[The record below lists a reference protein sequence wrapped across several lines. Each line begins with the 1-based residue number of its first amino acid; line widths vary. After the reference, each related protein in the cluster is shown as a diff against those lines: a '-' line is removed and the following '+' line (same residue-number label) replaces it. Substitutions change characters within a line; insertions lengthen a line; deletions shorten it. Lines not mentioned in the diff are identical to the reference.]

1 MVDCRMP
8 QTDREREG
16 SRSCGRR
23 WWRQLWGIHICSTKC
38 RLVCHQVTVDVGV
51 QVERER
57 SVLLVQTFK
66 QLNTQYSRRM
76 NGTGC
81 PLVVHR
87 VKVTFRDEPGE
98 GSGVARSFYTA
109 FSQAVLSAEKLPNL
123 EPALVGSKSLQ
134 YSTTFALIQ
143 SKTYSWTY
151 S

>member
-1 MVDCRMP
+1 MLQMD
-8 QTDREREG
+8 
-16 SRSCGRR
+16 
-23 WWRQLWGIHICSTKC
+23 LC
-38 RLVCHQVTVDVGV
+38 RLIMGLLALWWYTGCLCVVV

-57 SVLLVQTFK
+57 SSLLVQTFK

-109 FSQAVLSAEKLPNL
+109 FCQAILSAEKLPNL

-134 YSTTFALIQ
+134 YSTTVVRYLNCSFNYFVICLFFN
-143 SKTYSWTY
+143 SFSY
-151 S
+151 